1 MRIDYI
7 NNFLKV
13 FTLFSF
19 LSFSVGVC
27 STGSL
32 NKLVINEAIK
42 IIFSA
47 TESCDYKT
55 ATQYYYSGTK
65 IYSYTDGKLDTSDT
79 WPDISNV
86 VKKMFERCDI
96 KYLSNDIIKTEV
108 EFLENM
114 KVASHISEYKRVSEI
129 GGSRQYGSH
138 VVETTKFGVVD
149 GKLVILESHSNFIKF
164 ERIK

>member
-1 MRIDYI
+1 MSSEKMILSGVSFDS
-7 NNFLKV
+7 NN
-13 FTLFSF
+13 
-19 LSFSVGVC
+19 
-27 STGSL
+27 
-32 NKLVINEAIK
+32 
-42 IIFSA
+42 
-47 TESCDYKT
+47 
-55 ATQYYYSGTK
+55 
-65 IYSYTDGKLDTSDT
+65 
-79 WPDISNV
+79 
-86 VKKMFERCDI
+86 DI
-96 KYLSNDIIKTEV
+96 KYSKPKVNAVGGKSVGILNAATNSATYISTPLMLTWGLNTYTDDKTGRSTYDMSLQFPTSEYANSDTT